1 MPGNSA
7 NALVWPEGTASEE
20 IYPDGIRGAV
30 ATFLEERGNVA
41 TRTRA
46 IDDEAQC
53 VRSEGLEWADVVV

>member
-7 NALVWPEGTASEE
+7 NTLVWSEDTASEE

-41 TRTRA
+41 TRAQA
-46 IDDEAQC
+46 IDDEAQD
-53 VRSEGLEWADVVV
+53 VRSEDLEWADVVV